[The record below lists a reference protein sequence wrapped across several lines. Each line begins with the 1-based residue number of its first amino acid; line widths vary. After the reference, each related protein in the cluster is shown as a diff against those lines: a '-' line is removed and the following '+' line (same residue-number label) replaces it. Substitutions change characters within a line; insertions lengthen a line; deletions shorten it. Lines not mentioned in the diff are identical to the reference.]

1 MDNQRKL
8 LIISCMAI
16 ILLAC
21 GCMEKGEDGSATEDG
36 SAAKSLSER
45 RGLTVE
51 SVTDLLDGVKDSDYS
66 VDLTDIKVE
75 VTDVGGG
82 KQVEIVC
89 PPSDSVLDEKGIVEQ
104 AAGNSVYAM
113 SELFK
118 DSTVENVTVA
128 QQWRFTDSYGQSKVD
143 DAVAV
148 SMDRAT
154 ADKIDWVNFKDMVK
168 EDYNNLAKASN
179 QFTINAAILR
189 ELRMEQREERRED
202 DVGLPGRGRRA
213 NLQ

>member
-1 MDNQRKL
+1 MNNQRKL
-8 LIISCMAI
+8 LFISCMAI

-21 GCMEKGEDGSATEDG
+21 GCMEKGEDGSATEDR

-128 QQWRFTDSYGQSKVD
+128 QQWSFTDSYGQSKVD

-148 SMDRAT
+148 SMDRAN
-154 ADKIDWVNFKDMVK
+154 ADEIDWVNFKDLVK
-168 EDYNNLAKASN
+168 EDYNNLAKAAN
-179 QFTINAAILR
+179 EFTINAAILR
-189 ELRMEQREERRED
+189 ELRMEQREERSED
-202 DVGLPGRGRRA
+202 DVVRPGRGRRA
-213 NLQ
+213 DLE